1 MTSLNVSVHY
11 GQELQTLDV
20 NIPAIKE
27 KVLHQFVLQHRM
39 AISTVWHAFSIS
51 RETND

>member
-20 NIPAIKE
+20 NVPAIKE
-27 KVLHQFVLQHRM
+27 KVLHQFLLQHRM
-39 AISTVWHAFSIS
+39 AISTVWYAFSIS
-51 RETND
+51 RETKD